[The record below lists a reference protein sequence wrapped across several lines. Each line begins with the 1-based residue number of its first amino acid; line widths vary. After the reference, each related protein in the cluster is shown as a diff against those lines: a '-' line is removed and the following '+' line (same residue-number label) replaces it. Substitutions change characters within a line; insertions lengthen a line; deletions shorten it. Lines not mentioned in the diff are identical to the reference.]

1 MGLDV
6 PGDSAGLPGGE
17 GCRRVKDN
25 SVAFGVRMVGVGGG
39 GGVSC
44 SEVGELTEE
53 PLWGE
58 H

>member
-1 MGLDV
+1 M
-6 PGDSAGLPGGE
+6 PGGE

-25 SVAFGVRMVGVGGG
+25 SVAFGVRMAGGWG